1 MSKHKSGGPIS
12 ISIDVNGNDNQ
23 PEWGLC
29 RGPECDNEAMPIWF
43 GGDPDDDPDLLLCLQ
58 CIGVEFADLHSV
70 IIRAARQLP
79 GNPDAAE
86 AILSEVRGANYNK

>member
-1 MSKHKSGGPIS
+1 METTIS
-12 ISIDVNGNDNQ
+12 PNGAGVAALNARTR
-23 PEWGLC
+23 PC
-29 RGPECDNEAMPIWF
+29 RF
-43 GGDPDDDPDLLLCLQ
+43 GFAATQMNDPDLLLCPQ

-86 AILSEVRGANYNK
+86 AILSEVRDANNNK